1 MDPLTGS
8 VEVCS
13 FWIVDDFGTIINP
26 LLADGQVMGG
36 IGQGLGQALLE
47 QALYDESSG
56 QLITDSFSD
65 YAMPRADDMP
75 HMTLDYYEGSPTTK
89 NPLGVKG
96 AGEAGCCGAPPA
108 IVNAVLDALKDHQV
122 RHVEMPMT
130 SETVWRALN
139 NPGFEPQY
147 DL

>member
-1 MDPLTGS
+1 MEVDPQTGAIEI
-8 VEVCS
+8 VG

-36 IGQGLGQALLE
+36 VGQGLGQALLE
-47 QALYDESSG
+47 QAIYDVNSG
-56 QLITDSFSD
+56 QLITGSFID

-75 HMTLDYYEGSPTTK
+75 PMKLDYYEGSPTKK

-108 IVNAVLDALKDHQV
+108 IVNAVLDALKGYGVNHI
-122 RHVEMPMT
+122 EMPMT
-130 SETVWRALN
+130 PETVWRAIRNAHL
-139 NPGFEPQY
+139 
-147 DL
+147 